1 MQSRVYALRPYTTVI
16 GHYSRENDESS
27 LYKYEVSI
35 LYSPYFRGYYYR
47 IVDVQVLDGKDGNC
61 YAICTMAA
69 SDCCDGPEVLSETV
83 FVPVVKGTKH
93 IDTYFFFKIP
103 ESRSA
108 LEDINFK
115 DNSCT
120 KHEDG
125 QKYKKKFHK
134 RSLTDNDGIDDLIG
148 QLKEEGYECNS
159 TSNNDSDEPPSGR
172 IP

>member
-1 MQSRVYALRPYTTVI
+1 MQSRVYALRPYATVI
-16 GHYSRENDESS
+16 GHYGRENDAKS

-35 LYSPYFRGYYYR
+35 LYSPYYRGNYYR
-47 IVDVQVLDGKDGNC
+47 IVDVQVLDGKDNNC
-61 YAICTMAA
+61 YVICTMNAN
-69 SDCCDGPEVLSETV
+69 SCCDGPEVLSETV
-83 FVPVVKGTKH
+83 FVPVVKGLKH
-93 IDTYFFFKIP
+93 IDTFFFFKIP

-115 DNSCT
+115 DNSCS

-125 QKYKKKFHK
+125 QDYKMKFNK
-134 RSLTDNDGIDDLIG
+134 PRFKAGDGIDDIIG